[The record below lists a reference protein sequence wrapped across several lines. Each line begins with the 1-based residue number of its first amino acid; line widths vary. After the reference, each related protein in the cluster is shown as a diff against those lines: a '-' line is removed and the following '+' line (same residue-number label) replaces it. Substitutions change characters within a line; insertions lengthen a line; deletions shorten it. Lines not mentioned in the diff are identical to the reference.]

1 MIDRAPIL
9 MLLALASLPADAAPT
24 SSQRN
29 YSVTSFDRIRL
40 DGPYQVD
47 LKTNVA
53 PFARASGPAASLDG
67 VSIAVEGR
75 TLVVRAGSG
84 SWGGYPGQ
92 PQGPVTIEL
101 GTHDLSA
108 AWINGSGALHI
119 DRVKGLNFDLAIQ
132 GAGSSSIDNVDADH
146 VKLGISGAGS
156 ARMGGK
162 AKKLTAIIRGTS
174 SLEAEGLTVKDAV
187 IGAEGPATIRAT
199 VTETAKVDAMG
210 LASVNLSG
218 SPACTVKAR
227 GSAVV
232 TGCD

>member
-1 MIDRAPIL
+1 MIDRMPIL

-40 DGPYQVD
+40 DGPYQVE

-53 PFARASGPAASLDG
+53 PFARATGPAASLDG
-67 VSIAVEGR
+67 VSIGVEGR

-92 PQGPVTIEL
+92 SQGPVTIEL

-132 GAGSSSIDNVDADH
+132 GAGSSSIDNVDADQL
-146 VKLGISGAGS
+146 KLGISGAGS

-174 SLEAEGLTVKDAV
+174 SLEAEGLIVKDAV

-199 VTETAKVDAMG
+199 VTGTAKVDAMG
-210 LASVNLSG
+210 LASVSLSG
-218 SPACTVKAR
+218 NPACTVTAR

-232 TGCD
+232 TGCE

>member
-1 MIDRAPIL
+1 MIDRMPIL

-40 DGPYQVD
+40 DGPYQVE

-53 PFARASGPAASLDG
+53 PFARATGPAASLDG
-67 VSIAVEGR
+67 VSIGVEGR

-92 PQGPVTIEL
+92 SQGPVTIEL

-119 DRVKGLNFDLAIQ
+119 DRVKGLNFDLTIQ
-132 GAGSSSIDNVDADH
+132 GAGSSSIDNVDADQL
-146 VKLGISGAGS
+146 KLGISGAGS

-199 VTETAKVDAMG
+199 VTGTAKVDAMG
-210 LASVNLSG
+210 LASVSLSG
-218 SPACTVKAR
+218 NPACTVTAR

-232 TGCD
+232 TGCE